1 MPGKTVYL
9 GLGSNVGQREEMLQ
23 TAIDRLHSPALRI
36 ERVSSIYET
45 EPQGRRNQ
53 RWFLNLVAEARTDLF
68 PRQLLGR
75 IASIERQLGRRRMLA
90 DGPRT
95 IDIDILFFGGF
106 IVDTPELTIP
116 HQRLAERRFVL
127 APMVELAPELRDP
140 VTRRTM
146 RELLAATSGQTVR
159 RVKVQVAV
167 RAQPSASGSFSPNV
181 Q

>member
-1 MPGKTVYL
+1 MLGKTVYL
-9 GLGSNVGQREEMLQ
+9 GLGSNVGDREEMLQ
-23 TAIDRLHSPALRI
+23 AAIDRLHSRELRI
-36 ERVSSIYET
+36 ARISSVYET

-75 IASIERQLGRRRMLA
+75 IAKIEQELGRRRMLA
-90 DGPRT
+90 NGPRT

-106 IVDTPELTIP
+106 VMETPELTIP
-116 HQRLAERRFVL
+116 HPRIAERRFVL

-146 RELLAATSGQTVR
+146 RELLAATAGQG
-159 RVKVQVAV
+159 VKKTDIDLKAP
-167 RAQPSASGSFSPNV
+167 A
-181 Q
+181 